1 MNVPTATSR
10 SVQLKNMFNPAEET
24 ERDWDI
30 ELRDDVKSECE
41 AKYGPVV
48 EIYVLKESAV
58 GVTKTRTPLFVSS
71 VRALMQLS
79 HLFLPPLDPGRDF
92 CPI

>member
-30 ELRDDVKSECE
+30 ELRDDVKGECE

-58 GVTKTRTPLFVSS
+58 SLF
-71 VRALMQLS
+71 
-79 HLFLPPLDPGRDF
+79 LDPGM
-92 CPI
+92 PIAGTLARKLMQTPSHASLAPPA